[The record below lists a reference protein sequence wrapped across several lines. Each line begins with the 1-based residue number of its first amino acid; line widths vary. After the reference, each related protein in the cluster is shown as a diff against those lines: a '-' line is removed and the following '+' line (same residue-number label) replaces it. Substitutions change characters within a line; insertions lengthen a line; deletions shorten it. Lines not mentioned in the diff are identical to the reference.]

1 MQDFQLFTLTNGRYH
16 VSLTPCAGGSSMLDW
31 IALNRWAGDALD
43 RRQGFMFY
51 IRDQEDGEVWSPA
64 WQPVKADDGVFRF
77 VARSGKI
84 EFAHDHIQI
93 EASLEVRVDPVDAV
107 EKRKLIL
114 KNGSG
119 HVKYLEVT
127 SCIEVAL
134 AHPMGDL
141 SHPAFSKL
149 FVQTELDAGC
159 GALVARR
166 RPRSHGE
173 TWPAL
178 FHALSGA
185 PTLAWE
191 TDRLRFVGRGRCLSN
206 PSMGMEGTVG
216 NVLDPLMSLRTRV
229 EIQPGETREIVFIL
243 GAVIDHDQV
252 ATLVKKHAPGASFDP
267 IGMTSPEELSL
278 VSGGFDES
286 GRSYRIHLPWQC
298 GELALPP
305 MPWCNVMANERVGFL
320 VSERGAGCTWSRNS
334 QGNRLTPWSNDPVI
348 DPHHEALYLREGERC
363 WSPLPGPLPAGVS
376 CDVVH
381 GIGWS
386 SWEQTSHELR
396 QKTRMFVAPN
406 DPVRITMLSLTND
419 SNVTRRVTLMTY
431 HRILLGSLPRPAG
444 EVRTW
449 FDESGLLCAQRSK
462 EDDFSH
468 GIAFLGC
475 VFAEHHATSASFT
488 TDRKS
493 FLGADG
499 CLLNP
504 EGLNRDGLDGR
515 VGDEVDPCFAWSWEL
530 EIAPDQTVQCAI
542 MLGEALGR
550 GELQELAQRYLDWDG
565 IRAAWEGSQA
575 FWVRSLSRIKVTSPS
590 PEIDHMVNG
599 WLAYQALVCRIWGR
613 TAFYQSSGAYG
624 FRDQLQDVGNL
635 TLLWPELARRQIL
648 LHAAHQFVEG
658 DVLHWWHDA
667 PVQRGVRTRFSD
679 DLLWLPFVTES
690 YVRSTGDQSILDE
703 IVSFLKAPLLEHGED
718 EQYLKPEVS
727 DESAS
732 VFEHCCRALD
742 RSLTS
747 GAHGLPLMGTGDWND
762 GMNRVGREGRGESVW
777 LGFFIYD
784 ILGHFIPIV
793 RKRGDDERVTR
804 YTAYREKLHV
814 ALNEGGW
821 DGAWYRRAYYDTG
834 TPLGTCSASECRID
848 GLAQAWSVLSGAAPK
863 ERAIE
868 AMNEAEQQ
876 LISESDGLIRL
887 LTPPFVECEEDPGY
901 IKGYVAGV
909 RENGG
914 QYTHSACWIVAA
926 LAKLGRRDRAAR
938 CLEMISPLWHTRDEV
953 ETARYKVEPYVIA
966 ADIYGAVPHVGRG
979 GWTWYT
985 GSAGWAFR
993 VAIESVLG
1001 LRVEN
1006 GDTLVVAPCV
1016 PDDWSAYRLE
1026 YRHPGSEAQFIIDIE
1041 NPTGCADRVMQ
1052 VEVDGVSVPVTQ
1064 GEARLP
1070 IPSSGGSFAVRIT
1083 LGANAR

>member
-1 MQDFQLFTLTNGRYH
+1 
-16 VSLTPCAGGSSMLDW
+16 MLDW
-31 IALNRWAGDALD
+31 IALNRWSDDVLNRD
-43 RRQGFMFY
+43 QGFLLY
-51 IRDQEDGEVWSPA
+51 LRDLEDGEVWSPA
-64 WQPVKADDGVFRF
+64 WQPVETDDGGLKL

-84 EFAHDHIQI
+84 EFVDHHHQI
-93 EASLEVRVDPVDAV
+93 SASLVVRVDPVDEV
-107 EKRKLIL
+107 EKRKLSL
-114 KNGSG
+114 KNCSSR
-119 HVKYLEVT
+119 VKCLEVT

-149 FVQTELDAGC
+149 FVQTELDADC

-173 TWPAL
+173 MWPAM

-185 PTLAWE
+185 TTLAWE
-191 TDRLRFVGRGRCLSN
+191 TDRLRFVGRGRCLRY
-206 PSMGMEGTVG
+206 PLMRMEGTVG
-216 NVLDPLMSLRTRV
+216 NVLDPVMSLRTRV
-229 EIQPGETREIVFIL
+229 EIQPGESREIVFIL
-243 GAVIDHDQV
+243 GAALDHGRV
-252 ATLVKKHAPGASFDP
+252 ETLVKKHAPGATLDP
-267 IGMTSPEELSL
+267 TGMTHPEALSL
-278 VSGGFDES
+278 VRGGFDES
-286 GRSYRIHLPWQC
+286 GRSYRIHLPWQG

-305 MPWCNVMANERVGFL
+305 MPWCNVMANERIGFL
-320 VSERGAGCTWSRNS
+320 VSERGAGCTWARNS
-334 QGNRLTPWSNDPVI
+334 QSNRLTPWSNDPVT
-348 DPHHEALYLREGERC
+348 DPHHEALYLREGEHC

-386 SWEQTSHELR
+386 SWEQTSHELT
-396 QKTRMFVAPN
+396 QKTRMFVAPG
-406 DPVRITMLSLTND
+406 DPVRITILSLTND
-419 SNVTRRVTLMTY
+419 SNVTRRVTLMAY
-431 HRILLGSLPRPAG
+431 HRLVLGSLPRPAG
-444 EVRTW
+444 DVRTW
-449 FDESGLLCAQRSK
+449 FDQSGLLCAQRSK
-462 EDDFSH
+462 QDDFSN

-475 VFAEHHATSASFT
+475 VFAEDHSTSASYT

-493 FLGADG
+493 FFGADG
-499 CLLNP
+499 SLSKPASLD
-504 EGLNRDGLDGR
+504 LDLLDGR

-530 EIAPDQTVQCAI
+530 EIAPDQTVQCALL
-542 MLGEALGR
+542 LGEAAGR
-550 GELQELAQRYLDWDG
+550 NELQELAQRYLQWDG
-565 IRAAWEGSQA
+565 VLAAREESEA
-575 FWVRSLSRIKVTSPS
+575 FWEHSLSRIKVASPS

-613 TAFYQSSGAYG
+613 TAFFQSSGAYG

-635 TLLWPELARRQIL
+635 TLLWPDLARRQIL

-658 DVLHWWHDA
+658 DVLHWWHDV
-667 PVQRGVRTRFSD
+667 PVERGVRTRFSD

-690 YVRSTGDQSILDE
+690 YLRATGDKSILDE
-703 IVSFLKAPLLEHGED
+703 VVSFLQAPLLQPGED
-718 EQYLKPEVS
+718 ENYLKPEVS

-732 VFEHCCRALD
+732 IYEHCCRALD
-742 RSLTS
+742 RSLTT

-793 RKRGDDERVTR
+793 HKRGDEGRVTR
-804 YTAYREKLHV
+804 YTAYREKLHL

-834 TPLGTCSASECRID
+834 TPLGTHSASECRID
-848 GLAQAWSVLSGAAPK
+848 GLAQAWSVLSGAAPE
-863 ERAIE
+863 ERAIQ

-914 QYTHSACWIVAA
+914 QYTHSACWMVAA

-938 CLEMISPLWHTRDEV
+938 CLEMISPLWHTRGVLEK
-953 ETARYKVEPYVIA
+953 ARYKAEPYVIA
-966 ADIYGAVPHVGRG
+966 ADIYGAEPHIGRG

-993 VAIESVLG
+993 VAMESVLG

-1016 PDDWSAYRLE
+1016 PDDWTCYRME
-1026 YRHPGSEAQFIIDIE
+1026 YRHPGSEAQFIIDVE
-1041 NPTGCADRVMQ
+1041 NPTGCAECVIRLDVN
-1052 VEVDGVSVPVTQ
+1052 GLNLPVLD
-1064 GEARLP
+1064 GEARLS
-1070 IPSSGGSFAVRIT
+1070 IPSSGGRFEVRIT
-1083 LGANAR
+1083 LGAKAG